1 MFSVLKFD
9 IEEKMKM
16 LGMSYLWNI
25 LLSWGFSKFLMS
37 DFGTVE
43 IELILHMAYPYLSA

>member
-9 IEEKMKM
+9 IEEKMKI

-25 LLSWGFSKFLMS
+25 LLSWGFSKVLMGN
-37 DFGTVE
+37 FGTAE
-43 IELILHMAYPYLSA
+43 IELVLHMAYPYLSA